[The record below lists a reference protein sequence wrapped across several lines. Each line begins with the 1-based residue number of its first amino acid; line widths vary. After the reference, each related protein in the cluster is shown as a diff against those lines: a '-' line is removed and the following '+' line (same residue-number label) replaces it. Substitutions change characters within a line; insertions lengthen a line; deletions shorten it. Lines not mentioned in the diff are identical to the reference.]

1 MDIKALLA
9 NAKNLTSEELLRKIN
24 SLTRDDYRYGN
35 LDEKNKKIILNLIKK
50 HIGNIRDGL
59 GISSA
64 VLENESYRLY
74 QNRIKLGLSEED
86 LKDIKEILGLFRK

>member
-1 MDIKALLA
+1 MDIKELLA

-24 SLTRDDYRYGN
+24 SLARDDYRYGN
-35 LDEKNKKIILNLIKK
+35 LDEKNKKIILDLIKK

-59 GISSA
+59 GISST
-64 VLENESYRLY
+64 VLENEFCRLY

-86 LKDIKEILGLFRK
+86 LKDIKEILKIFKK